1 MGRRCGEYCSGER
14 PEVAR
19 ARVRGALVVSE
30 VSFES
35 LRPVLRGGVGWGWV
49 VGVGRAQEALDV
61 WRHPLGDETHCRGD
75 LLLLVLPLY
84 STMPRM
90 RPGPVLWQGDEN
102 YIHIY
107 ALAELS
113 QRASFPV
120 HTYAHICRTGTLPM
134 FCTAETKTVC
144 CTTKAHTPVGI
155 HCD

>member
-30 VSFES
+30 FSFES
-35 LRPVLRGGVGWGWV
+35 LRPVLRGGVGW
-49 VGVGRAQEALDV
+49 AQEALDV

-90 RPGPVLWQGDEN
+90 RPGPVLWQGDDN

-134 FCTAETKTVC
+134 LCTAETKTVC